1 MLEPDA
7 FMPAKTGKGGSASSV
22 DFTKNGSNRGREAAW
37 CDLVDGVQAL
47 YPEPLPPTEA
57 EAAAH
62 NLATFFRF
70 LMDADR
76 EQRLK
81 NKQQKIHDKISE

>member
-1 MLEPDA
+1 M
-7 FMPAKTGKGGSASSV
+7 V
-22 DFTKNGSNRGREAAW
+22 DFPENRSNRQRDAAW
-37 CDLVDGVQAL
+37 RDLVDGVQAL

-62 NLATFFRF
+62 NLVTFFRH

-76 EQRLK
+76 EIRLK
-81 NKQQKIHDKISE
+81 DKQKQAHDEIHK

>member
-1 MLEPDA
+1 M
-7 FMPAKTGKGGSASSV
+7 V
-22 DFTKNGSNRGREAAW
+22 DCAKNGSNRGREAAW
-37 CDLVDGVQAL
+37 RELVDGVQAL
-47 YPEPLPPTEA
+47 YPQPLPPTEA

-81 NKQQKIHDKISE
+81 NKQKQIHDQISK